1 MNAVEQ
7 TRTMMQSLHTK
18 LESEMDNLAKGF
30 KQQDFALITNASN
43 ELNLFAHRGYDLA
56 TDKSYARFK
65 RTTREEFMSQIQL
78 EFLVNGI
85 DLRLPDDKY
94 GGEAIYFYAFGERLG
109 VLYGENKQ
117 LHTPIAEYDLEF
129 FDKMLLKKNKN
140 VASHKAEI
148 AKLDAQITTYIRV
161 MENPALIRS
170 EEFREERRLDV
181 VQSNARRLLKLSNHK
196 IFGGLY
202 DYFKGIQLMK
212 GLQTDEARK
221 RLQKHIDDLVWQ
233 KGNIQ
238 NTMKVLEE
246 QIAKLE
252 THQEE
257 LKPLIQAFFDLLKKY
272 NIPFTH
278 TN

>member
-1 MNAVEQ
+1 MNAIEQ
-7 TRTMMQSLHTK
+7 TRTMMQELTAK
-18 LESEMDNLAKGF
+18 LECELGNLAKGF
-30 KQQDFALITNASN
+30 ELKDFALITNASN

-85 DLRLPDDKY
+85 DMRLPDDKY
-94 GGEAIYFYAFGERLG
+94 GGEAIYFYAFDERLG
-109 VLYGENKQ
+109 VLYGENKH

-129 FDKMLLKKNKN
+129 FDKLLMKKYKN
-140 VASHKAEI
+140 LARDNAEI
-148 AKLDAQITTYIRV
+148 AKLDAQITNYIRV
-161 MENPALIRS
+161 MENPALIRT
-170 EEFREERRLDV
+170 EEFREERRLDIER
-181 VQSNARRLLKLSNHK
+181 STAKRSTKLLNHK
-196 IFGGLY
+196 IFFRWF
-202 DYFKGIQLMK
+202 DYFIGIKLMQ
-212 GLQTDEARK
+212 GLQTDEAK
-221 RLQKHIDDLVWQ
+221 VRLQKHIDDLVWQ

-238 NTMKVLEE
+238 NTMKILEE
-246 QIAKLE
+246 QICKLE